1 MLSIVSPV
9 YNEADNIENLV
20 EEVDKK
26 IQSPLELIVVYD
38 FPEDNT
44 LPVLKEIL
52 HRYKFEIRYVQNHFG
67 RGALNAIKTGFN
79 CAKGETV
86 LVTMADL
93 SDDLGIVDAM
103 YRKIHDDNFDIVC
116 GSRYMR
122 GGKQVG
128 GPLLKKLLSSL
139 AGKSLCLLRRFPTHD
154 VTNSFKMYRKKIL
167 EKIEVQS
174 EGGFEI
180 GMELVVKAFLQN
192 CKITEIPTTWIDRTS
207 GTSKFQMWKWM
218 PSYLRWYIHAF
229 NRRKK

>member
-1 MLSIVSPV
+1 MLSIVCPV
-9 YNEADNIENLV
+9 YNEADNIEKLV

-38 FPEDNT
+38 FAEDNT
-44 LPVLKEIL
+44 LPVLKKIVHSYE
-52 HRYKFEIRYVQNHFG
+52 FEIRSEQNHFG
-67 RGALNAIKTGFN
+67 RGALNAIKTGFE
-79 CAKGETV
+79 CARGETV

-103 YRKIHDDNFDIVC
+103 YRKIHEDGFDIVC

-128 GPLLKKLLSSL
+128 GPLLKKFLSSL
-139 AGKSLCLLRRFPTHD
+139 AGKSLYLLRRFPTHD
-154 VTNSFKMYRKKIL
+154 VTNSFKMYRKQIL
-167 EKIEVQS
+167 EQIAVQS
-174 EGGFEI
+174 QGGFEI

-207 GTSKFQMWKWM
+207 GSSKFQMWKWM

>member
-1 MLSIVSPV
+1 MLSIVCPV
-9 YNEADNIENLV
+9 YNEADNIEKLV
-20 EEVDKK
+20 AEVDKK
-26 IQSPLELIVVYD
+26 IRSPLELIVVYD

-52 HRYKFEIRYVQNHFG
+52 HRYEFTIRYEQNHFG
-67 RGALNAIKTGFN
+67 CGALNAIKTGFD

-93 SDDLGIVDAM
+93 SDDLAIVDAM
-103 YRKIHDDNFDIVC
+103 YRKIHEDGFDIVC

-128 GPLLKKLLSSL
+128 GPLLKKFLSSL

-154 VTNSFKMYRKKIL
+154 VTNSFKMYRRQIL
-167 EKIEVQS
+167 KQIEVQS

-192 CKITEIPTTWIDRTS
+192 YKITEIPTTWIDRTS